1 MKSLK
6 QYIKEEITRLSE
18 KQYPA
23 PPEILDVLRNK
34 LRLNP
39 LIRYIENLKAVNSVP
54 PSYRV
59 FLLNGEFFDIIYE
72 DFSLLAKIGSK
83 EYFLNDIDEKNYA
96 IKDINRLLTKR
107 PVTPFTAPEG
117 EEGEEGEEDMGMGGA
132 GGAGGAGGGATPPPP
147 PPPLAGGGGGDSDV
161 AMEPDEE
168 EPEEEPAEEPEEA

>member
-1 MKSLK
+1 MYKKMKKLK
-6 QYIKEEITRLSE
+6 QYIKEEINRLSE

-96 IKDINRLLTKR
+96 IKDINRLLTRSK
-107 PVTPFTAPEG
+107 VKPE
-117 EEGEEGEEDMGMGGA
+117 EEGGEEGEEDMGGDMGGDIPPL
-132 GGAGGAGGGATPPPP
+132 PPPP
-147 PPPLAGGGGGDSDV
+147 
-161 AMEPDEE
+161 E
-168 EPEEEPAEEPEEA
+168 EEEPAEV